1 MPVSRKNKKN
11 KRSPSSQ
18 KSRERQRA
26 KRRRKES
33 EINEKKTIARMNR
46 IAERMGMHDIF

>member
-18 KSRERQRA
+18 KSRERQRK
-26 KRRRKES
+26 KRRLKDDEL
-33 EINEKKTIARMNR
+33 NDKKYRDSLKRAVARM
-46 IAERMGMHDIF
+46 ELPDIF